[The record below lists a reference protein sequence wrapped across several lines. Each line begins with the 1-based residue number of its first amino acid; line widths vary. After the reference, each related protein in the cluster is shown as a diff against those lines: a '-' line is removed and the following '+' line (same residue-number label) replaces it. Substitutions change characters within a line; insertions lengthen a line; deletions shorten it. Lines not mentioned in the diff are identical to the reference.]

1 MKRWFRE
8 YCLNDKNYLY
18 ITHAYLKK
26 INEDYLYDLRCS
38 IVHAFALPEYKGK
51 FAVMIPNGVE
61 TALSMKKI
69 HENFE
74 KSGLDPVFISSDS
87 LMSLF
92 IKGFTLLHEQI
103 FVHEDNVTS
112 EVILGMKRIDQEFNR
127 RGAKTIKLL

>member
-1 MKRWFRE
+1 
-8 YCLNDKNYLY
+8 
-18 ITHAYLKK
+18 
-26 INEDYLYDLRCS
+26 
-38 IVHAFALPEYKGK
+38 
-51 FAVMIPNGVE
+51 
-61 TALSMKKI
+61 MKKI